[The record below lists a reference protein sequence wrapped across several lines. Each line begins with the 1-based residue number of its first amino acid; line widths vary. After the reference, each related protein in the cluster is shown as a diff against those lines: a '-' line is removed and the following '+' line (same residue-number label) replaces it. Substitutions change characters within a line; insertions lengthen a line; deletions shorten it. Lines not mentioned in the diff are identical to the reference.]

1 MSLVKA
7 AVFAAAFSLC
17 APAVMAEEA
26 TQHAQSVTS
35 APEATLQGRRLRVSR
50 PKARC
55 RPQRYTFEGMDFD
68 LTN

>member
-26 TQHAQSVTS
+26 TQHAQSVTLRPRQRS
-35 APEATLQGRRLRVSR
+35 KDGAFVFHDPRLDADLNATPSR
-50 PKARC
+50 AWIS
-55 RPQRYTFEGMDFD
+55 T
-68 LTN
+68 

>member
-35 APEATLQGRRLRVSR
+35 APEATLQDGAFVFHDPRLDADLNATPSR
-50 PKARC
+50 AWIS
-55 RPQRYTFEGMDFD
+55 T
-68 LTN
+68 